1 MLTRTLSALE
11 ALPKSLVFGFCLLAI
26 AGVCIVDYA
35 TGNDITLSVFYAIPV
50 AIGVWLVGRSACVV
64 LAAIGVACLAVPEGL
79 GHIGFH
85 SGILYWNAAVR
96 LSFFVLIVLVLSAFH
111 NAMRHEQR
119 LARTDPLTH
128 VSNGRSFYELAD
140 LEVRRARRY
149 EWPLTL
155 VYFDID
161 NLKMVNDKH
170 GHSSGDILIQT
181 VAQLFARSL
190 RATDVIARLGGDE
203 FAALLPATDDRA
215 AAAVLEKIA
224 QGLREAEAGA
234 AWGISVSGGAVTYY
248 EQPASFEA
256 MIHEADA
263 LMYEVK
269 SSGKNGFRQAVQ
281 GTRPASDAE
290 AVPQSNQSGIT

>member
-26 AGVCIVDYA
+26 AGVCVVDYA
-35 TGNDITLSVFYAIPV
+35 TGEDITLSVFYAIPV
-50 AIGVWLVGRSACVV
+50 AIGVWLVGRSAGVV
-64 LAAIGVACLAVPEGL
+64 LAAIGVACWALPEGL
-79 GHIGFH
+79 GDIGFH
-85 SGILYWNAAVR
+85 SGIPYWNAAVR

-215 AAAVLEKIA
+215 AAAVLEKIT

-269 SSGKNGFRQAVQ
+269 SSGKNGFRQAVR
-281 GTRPASDAE
+281 GTQPASGAE
-290 AVPQSNQSGIT
+290 AVPQSDQSGIT